1 MQVIGKKAKQ
11 NLKGELME
19 AVAHAKYKRISPKK
33 ARIVALLIKG
43 MNVPE
48 ALYVLQFTPKKSARI
63 LYKLVHSAAANAL
76 NKYGEQE
83 IQEEDLF
90 IKEIRVNEGPMMKR
104 NQPRAR
110 GRSFLIRKR
119 MSHITIIV
127 ETKK

>member
-1 MQVIGKKAKQ
+1 
-11 NLKGELME
+11 ME

-119 MSHITIIV
+119 MSHITIVV

>member
-1 MQVIGKKAKQ
+1 
-11 NLKGELME
+11 ME

-33 ARIVALLIKG
+33 ARLVGNLVRG

-63 LYKLVHSAAANAL
+63 MYKLVHSAAANAI
-76 NKYGEQE
+76 NISGGEE
-83 IQEEDLF
+83 VQEEDLF

-110 GRSFLIRKR
+110 GRAFLIRKR
-119 MSHITIIV
+119 MSHITVVV

>member
-1 MQVIGKKAKQ
+1 
-11 NLKGELME
+11 ME

-33 ARIVALLIKG
+33 AKLVGDLVRG

-63 LYKLVHSAAANAL
+63 MYKLVHSAAANAIDRFG
-76 NKYGEQE
+76 GEEVQE
-83 IQEEDLF
+83 DDLF

-110 GRSFLIRKR
+110 GRAFLIRKR
-119 MSHITIIV
+119 MSHITVVV